1 MTLLSYY
8 ENIIHVLKMKNN
20 QDFTHQPHLYMD
32 CHKFQTFKCI
42 PGVTCSYELLLACV
56 LSMLSVP
63 CDFLHPCPLKID
75 TISVAVKSAKKV
87 ENVPQELAG
96 FSSIA

>member
-1 MTLLSYY
+1 MIISLARTKYSENFQLL
-8 ENIIHVLKMKNN
+8 N
-20 QDFTHQPHLYMD
+20 FT
-32 CHKFQTFKCI
+32 CHRFQTFKCI

-56 LSMLSVP
+56 LSMLLVP
-63 CDFLHPCPLKID
+63 FDFLHPCPLKID

-87 ENVPQELAG
+87 ENVPQELAD